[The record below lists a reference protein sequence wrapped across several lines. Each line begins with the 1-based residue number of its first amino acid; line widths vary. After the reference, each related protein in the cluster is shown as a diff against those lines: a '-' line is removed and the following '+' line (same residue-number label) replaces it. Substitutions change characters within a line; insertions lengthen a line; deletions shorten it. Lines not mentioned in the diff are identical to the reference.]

1 MKPGAC
7 CWPLECDLPE
17 WLIETGIGED
27 RAILVDGHTILAAR
41 VCWRERWRAGAVSLA
56 RLDHRYPGSNRG
68 AVRLP
73 DGTIATIDA
82 LPTDVT
88 HGATLTVRIT
98 RAALAEQGRFK
109 LAQCRPAGDGPPC
122 PAPSLAQALA
132 QTDIPTRNLGMF
144 DHSFD
149 EAGWAELIEQAHTGV
164 IDFPGGRL
172 TVSPTPAM
180 TLIDI
185 DGPPP
190 LLLLALA
197 AVPLIGAAL
206 ARLDIAGSVGIDF
219 PGLESRTERQ
229 AVDQALNTTLAAT
242 GWRGERTG
250 MNGFGFVQLISR
262 LARPSLIARMA
273 FHPARAAA
281 YALLRQ
287 AERIAEPGALLLV
300 AHPSVLAA
308 IDPPLEAELARRSG
322 RVIRREPR
330 NALALH
336 AGFAQAVA
344 S

>member
-1 MKPGAC
+1 
-7 CWPLECDLPE
+7 LPE

-27 RAILVDGHTILAAR
+27 RAVLVEDQTILAAR
-41 VCWRERWRAGAVSLA
+41 VCWREPWRAGAVTSA
-56 RLDHRYPGSNRG
+56 RLDHRYPGSKRG

-73 DGTIATIDA
+73 DGTIATIDT
-82 LPTDVT
+82 LPTEVT
-88 HGATLTVRIT
+88 QGATLMVRIT
-98 RAALAEQGRFK
+98 RPALAEQGRFK
-109 LAQCRPAGDGPPC
+109 LAQCRPAGDAAAC

-132 QTDIPTRNLGMF
+132 QTDIPTRTLGML

-149 EAGWAELIEQAHTGV
+149 ELGWDELIEQAQTGV
-164 IDFPGGRL
+164 IDFTRGQL

-190 LLLLALA
+190 LLPLAHA
-197 AVPLIGAAL
+197 AVPAIGAAL

-219 PGLESRTERQ
+219 PGLDSRTERQ
-229 AVDQALNTTLAAT
+229 AVDQALDAALAAT

-273 FHPARAAA
+273 FHPARGAAH
-281 YALLRQ
+281 ALLRQ
-287 AERIAEPGALLLV
+287 AERVAEPGALVLV
-300 AHPSVLAA
+300 AHPSVLAV
-308 IDPPLEAELARRSG
+308 IDPTLEAELARRSG

-330 NALALH
+330 NTLALH
-336 AGFAQAVA
+336 AGFAQATA